1 MDRGTWRATI
11 HGVAKSQIWL
21 KQLSMHTLLLKTD
34 TQFLK
39 TQGFLS
45 YRISHILDLSGGFIV
60 ILTCSFMS
68 FISHELNSAIRLDYI
83 PVKYFWPEPMLGNPG
98 CSVAPRACFLMRRK
112 AIFGSHWGIGSWI
125 TPLSYCLLSFPSLIL
140 VSWVSLRRNS

>member
-1 MDRGTWRATI
+1 MDRGTWWATI
-11 HGVAKSQIWL
+11 HGVAKSQTWL
-21 KQLSMHTLLLKTD
+21 KQLSMHMLFLKTD
-34 TQFLK
+34 TQVLK

-45 YRISHILDLSGGFIV
+45 YRISHILNLSGGFIV

-98 CSVAPRACFLMRRK
+98 CSVASRACFLMRRK
-112 AIFGSHWGIGSWI
+112 AIFGSSEVLAAGSLPCH
-125 TPLSYCLLSFPSLIL
+125 TVSFLSHLYPCFLGLIDT
-140 VSWVSLRRNS
+140 